1 MLAVLITA
9 VIASCGGEQLTT
21 DDGQLTTDEPIEFDA
36 GIEPHDISEIIEN
49 SEPPSAHLTDEPE
62 YEITL
67 SPFDENQIVL
77 TARSLI
83 GIKFKDGGSSPEDG
97 FDNSGFIHYVLR
109 ENGYVNSPRGL
120 QEQAVMGNKIRSLSD
135 LRSGDLVF
143 FSENGERATFGGI
156 YIGGGIMICC
166 RMPGEAVREIDITA
180 KFYRENFFT
189 AVRVL

>member
-1 MLAVLITA
+1 MLFFAG
-9 VIASCGGEQLTT
+9 CGDEQLTIDGEQLSI
-21 DDGQLTTDEPIEFDA
+21 DGEQLIIDSEQLTI
-36 GIEPHDISEIIEN
+36 
-49 SEPPSAHLTDEPE
+49 DEPE
-62 YEITL
+62 EFDVRIEPPEEPEITL
-67 SPFDENQIVL
+67 SPFEENLIVL
-77 TARSLI
+77 TAQSLI
-83 GIKFKDGGSSPEDG
+83 GTQFRDGGGSPEEG

-120 QEQAVMGNKIRSLSD
+120 QEQAVMGSRIESLVE

-143 FSENGERATFGGI
+143 FSDNGERAQFGGI
-156 YIGGGIMICC
+156 YIGDGIMISC